1 MTWLTRVLMGWSLLV
16 VMWTHGY
23 AGVARAATEVATF
36 AGGCFWC
43 VEAVFDDEPGV
54 IAVASGFMGGRVPN
68 PTYEDVAY
76 QRTGHAEVVQVEF
89 DPQVVSYETLLEW
102 FWKNID
108 PLDEYGQFCDRGHSY
123 RSEIF
128 FHTPEQQVLA
138 EISRQEVAK
147 RFQKPIAT
155 KITPATTFYRAEDY
169 HQQYHKKNPLRY
181 TFYRTACGR
190 DRRLREVWGP
200 S

>member
-1 MTWLTRVLMGWSLLV
+1 MTCLRRVLLGWCVLV
-16 VMWTHGY
+16 LCWTGGGPGW
-23 AGVARAATEVATF
+23 AQSRAEVATF

-54 IAVASGFMGGRVPN
+54 ISVVSGFMGGQVPN

-102 FWKNID
+102 FWQNID
-108 PLDEYGQFCDRGHSY
+108 PLDEYGQFCDRGNSY

-128 FHTPEQQVLA
+128 FHTPEQHVLA
-138 EISRQEVAK
+138 EASRQAIEQ

-155 KITPATTFYRAEDY
+155 KITPATAFYRAEEY

-190 DRRLREVWGP
+190 DRRLRELWGP